1 METYMR
7 RLLLSLTALAAFAV
21 PAQADVILGG
31 QNWTGTGTILTLS
44 GAIPSGN
51 QPRNIACIICGE
63 NQPQQP
69 AGFGYN
75 DFKNNGGLADMS
87 SFSDGGSGRATLA
100 NDVVGVGYTVD
111 AGSLFR
117 LALLGR
123 TDFSIG
129 VDVNDTGTAQ
139 TLESFWFLNLTT
151 HTVLAAFSPGPGGTP
166 IPSIN
171 NGTGFPDYT
180 LEGFNLDRGDIHVGD
195 KVVFLARM
203 SGMNDGPDS
212 FFLTQSV
219 QAVPELSTWAMMIL
233 GFFGIGG
240 VTMLKRREGHP
251 FRIA

>member
-1 METYMR
+1 
-7 RLLLSLTALAAFAV
+7 V
-21 PAQADVILGG
+21 
-31 QNWTGTGTILTLS
+31 
-44 GAIPSGN
+44 
-51 QPRNIACIICGE
+51 ACIICGE

-100 NDVVGVGYTVD
+100 NDVVGVGYTID
-111 AGSLFR
+111 AGSIFR

-129 VDVNDTGTAQ
+129 VDVNDTNVAQ

-151 HTVLAAFSPGPGGTP
+151 HTVLAAFSPGPGGTLV
-166 IPSIN
+166 PSQN

-180 LEGFNLDRGDIHVGD
+180 LSGFDLDRGDIHVGD

-212 FFLTQSV
+212 FFITQSV
-219 QAVPELSTWAMMIL
+219 AAVPEMSSWAMMIL
-233 GFFGIGG
+233 GFCG
-240 VTMLKRREGHP
+240 VGFMAYRRNN
-251 FRIA
+251 FRLA

>member
-7 RLLLSLTALAAFAV
+7 RLLLSLTALAAFAAAS
-21 PAQADVILGG
+21 PAKADVILGG
-31 QNWTGTGTILTLS
+31 QNWTGTGTILSLT
-44 GAIPSGN
+44 PTVPDGN
-51 QPRNIACIICGE
+51 QPRNIACLICGE

-75 DFKNNGGLADMS
+75 DFKNSGSLSSMS

-100 NDVVGVGYTVD
+100 DDFVGVGYTID

-123 TDFSIG
+123 SDFSIG
-129 VDVNDTGTAQ
+129 VDVNDTNVAQ

-151 HTVLAAFSPGPGGTP
+151 HTVLAAFSPGPGGTLV
-166 IPSIN
+166 PSQN

-180 LEGFNLDRGDIHVGD
+180 LTGFNLDRNDIHLGD
-195 KVVFLARM
+195 RVIFLARM

-212 FFLTQSV
+212 FFLTQALV
-219 QAVPELSTWAMMIL
+219 ADVPEASTWAMMIL
-233 GFFGIGG
+233 GFLGVGG
-240 VTMLKRREGHP
+240 LAMRKQR
-251 FRIA
+251 FRLV